1 MVVLLVSCNIE
12 NPSQLVLIDVDLAST
27 NFGKIIC
34 RLSLP
39 MPGEELYSLACI
51 RNSQSLLHSDET
63 DINIQQNNQQ
73 FTLIVP
79 VPSHSRIYILK
90 LMDATLN
97 NGSENGSLKAQK
109 QAANNESS
117 SSAISTHIR
126 IQKCITREELSRW
139 DLGAPLSVCSN
150 SAVRSNAIPLL
161 LVTTVDRSGHCK
173 GDLLRLD
180 RRTFCPVDRRKRSI
194 TSEDRES
201 SINSGTS
208 TFSNSAVISLE
219 STTTTTTNSFAT
231 NGQKFK
237 FPMFGGTLAISLRNG
252 VVFSTE
258 WGNLDQIFQQKPSLK
273 QNLNG
278 NDEPS
283 TIYGCGINVWE
294 MRRRKLIQTIRLNPE
309 EGGLWPVCIRML
321 HHAELTH
328 GFVCTSIG
336 SSIYH
341 LHKCTRSGQFIA
353 DKIVSFSPVTIGPT
367 DWPGNCPEVP
377 AFLTDMA
384 ISMDDLN
391 LYVCAAFHGFVAQLD
406 ISDPFRPSLT
416 QKVFLGGII
425 YKCIGISELGK
436 MPLGK
441 STSTQRSYNTE
452 QIKLNGK
459 IYEGGPCR
467 LQLSLDGRRLFISNS
482 FLRNWDQHFFPKL
495 AEFVLNIQKLF

>member
-1 MVVLLVSCNIE
+1 
-12 NPSQLVLIDVDLAST
+12 
-27 NFGKIIC
+27 
-34 RLSLP
+34 
-39 MPGEELYSLACI
+39 
-51 RNSQSLLHSDET
+51 
-63 DINIQQNNQQ
+63 
-73 FTLIVP
+73 
-79 VPSHSRIYILK
+79 
-90 LMDATLN
+90 
-97 NGSENGSLKAQK
+97 
-109 QAANNESS
+109 
-117 SSAISTHIR
+117 
-126 IQKCITREELSRW
+126 
-139 DLGAPLSVCSN
+139 
-150 SAVRSNAIPLL
+150 
-161 LVTTVDRSGHCK
+161 
-173 GDLLRLD
+173 
-180 RRTFCPVDRRKRSI
+180 
-194 TSEDRES
+194 
-201 SINSGTS
+201 
-208 TFSNSAVISLE
+208 
-219 STTTTTTNSFAT
+219 
-231 NGQKFK
+231 
-237 FPMFGGTLAISLRNG
+237 MFGGTLAISLRNG

-278 NDEPS
+278 NDEPN

-467 LQLSLDGRRLFISNS
+467 LQLSLDGRRLYISNS

-495 AEFVLNIQKLF
+495 AEVGSSIALVHIDPSGEKPMKGKLNGGVGGSFLKSKISGWEGGQF